1 MSKIYMSLTGGLGN
15 QLYIAATGIAISKIF
30 NQEIVFDTST
40 YKKYKLHKL
49 LINHLI
55 NSLNFENNNLIFR
68 GYPLLSKDRKF
79 LINLKEKKPSYDPSL
94 FQRIKK
100 KLPYCD
106 YLISGYFQS
115 LSYFSHIIP
124 ELRNEIINNLLQNNM
139 ELNNSKTNNILKN
152 TLTIHIRRKDKM
164 LTINKSIYGAI
175 NKEGFNKI
183 ISSVINKNDYKFLLI
198 VGDDPKFNNYFKNQ
212 IKIKINVITSDFL
225 SKRIS
230 AFNDFFYMI
239 NSKGLIL
246 NNSSFSLW
254 AGYLSNSNNIFY
266 PDLLFPLPKHYS
278 IKYFSIE
285 DLIMPHWES
294 YPNQYR

>member
-1 MSKIYMSLTGGLGN
+1 MSKIYISLTGGLGN
-15 QLYIAATGIAISKIF
+15 QLYIAATGIAISKII
-30 NQEIVFDTST
+30 NREIIFDIST
-40 YKKYKLHKL
+40 YKRYKLHKL
-49 LINHLI
+49 LIH
-55 NSLNFENNNLIFR
+55 NLISSLRLEKNNFIYR
-68 GYPLLSKDRKF
+68 GYPFFSKDRKF
-79 LINLKEKKPSYDPSL
+79 LVNLKERSPSYDSSIL
-94 FQRIKK
+94 KRIKNR
-100 KLPYCD
+100 LPFFD
-106 YLISGYFQS
+106 YFLSGYFQS

-124 ELRNEIINNLLQNNM
+124 ELRIEIIKNLLNIND
-139 ELNNSKTNNILKN
+139 ELNNSKIIDILEN

-164 LTINKSIYGAI
+164 LTINKSIYGVV
-175 NKEGFNKI
+175 NEEGFNKI

-212 IKIKINVITSDFL
+212 IKLKINVITSDFL

-266 PDLLFPLPKHYS
+266 PDLLFPMPKHYS
-278 IKYFSIE
+278 IKDFSLE
-285 DLIMPHWES
+285 DLIMPNWES
-294 YPNQYR
+294 YPNQYI